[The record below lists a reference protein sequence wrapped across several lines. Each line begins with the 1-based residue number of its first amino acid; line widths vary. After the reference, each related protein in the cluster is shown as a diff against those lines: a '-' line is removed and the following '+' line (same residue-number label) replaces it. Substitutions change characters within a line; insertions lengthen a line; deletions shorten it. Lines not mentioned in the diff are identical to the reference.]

1 MVVPEDPVV
10 AAWRGGSKLGAQPHY
25 KQLVVTKAEF
35 ETYDPVNLKK
45 QVTALAASIEA
56 DIDSFQKA
64 TPDARP
70 FPSPS
75 RTPVFST

>member
-1 MVVPEDPVV
+1 M
-10 AAWRGGSKLGAQPHY
+10 
-25 KQLVVTKAEF
+25 VVTKAEF